1 MPLPHVH
8 THHRSSLS
16 NKSSDYE
23 TEDETIVEPD
33 QGNVLS
39 HIISQLRP
47 GADLSRVTLPTFIL
61 EPRSMLERI
70 TNFMAHP
77 ETLLPMPTIDD
88 PLERFVS
95 VVRFYL
101 SGWHI
106 KPPGVKKP
114 LNPIL
119 GETFTCY
126 WDYND
131 GTRGYYISEQTSHH
145 PPKSSYF
152 FMAPEHH
159 IRIDGTLKP
168 RSKFLGNSAASLMEG
183 TAVLTFLD
191 RGKNPAK
198 GERYHLTQP
207 NMYARGILFGKM
219 KYELGDHSFI
229 KCPENHFV
237 CDVEFKTKGY
247 FSGTYNAIAGT
258 IKNDQTGEVYYEL
271 SGLWNGEMYLKNN
284 ATGKKDLLF
293 DATHAKH
300 TPPLVRSLEDQT
312 ERESQKLW
320 YSTVQ
325 GLNARNHE
333 VATAEKTKI
342 EDQQREE
349 AAKRAE
355 GNVEWHPKL
364 FRRVRGG
371 PGGSEE
377 GEEDLDWI
385 INAEID
391 GKDVQKAHKQI
402 LAIAAII
409 PGQKAFTEFHT
420 PTNKLAISSTSLESY
435 AQSHGGDLIDLG
447 NEMTSTS
454 GAAAAKPAHGSS
466 HDLLGNDTSSGLMA
480 PLQPVSQTSHDRHPV
495 KRVDSTTNDVDVF
508 VDAEEQ

>member
-1 MPLPHVH
+1 
-8 THHRSSLS
+8 
-16 NKSSDYE
+16 
-23 TEDETIVEPD
+23 
-33 QGNVLS
+33 
-39 HIISQLRP
+39 
-47 GADLSRVTLPTFIL
+47 
-61 EPRSMLERI
+61 
-70 TNFMAHP
+70 
-77 ETLLPMPTIDD
+77 
-88 PLERFVS
+88 
-95 VVRFYL
+95 
-101 SGWHI
+101 
-106 KPPGVKKP
+106 
-114 LNPIL
+114 
-119 GETFTCY
+119 
-126 WDYND
+126 
-131 GTRGYYISEQTSHH
+131 
-145 PPKSSYF
+145 
-152 FMAPEHH
+152 
-159 IRIDGTLKP
+159 
-168 RSKFLGNSAASLMEG
+168 
-183 TAVLTFLD
+183 
-191 RGKNPAK
+191 
-198 GERYHLTQP
+198 
-207 NMYARGILFGKM
+207 MYARGILFGKM

-284 ATGKKDLLF
+284 AVSVSYQQWDNSTNRLKTGKKDLLF

-385 INAEID
+385 INAEMY
-391 GKDVQKAHKQI
+391 V
-402 LAIAAII
+402 L
-409 PGQKAFTEFHT
+409 
-420 PTNKLAISSTSLESY
+420 S
-435 AQSHGGDLIDLG
+435 
-447 NEMTSTS
+447 
-454 GAAAAKPAHGSS
+454 
-466 HDLLGNDTSSGLMA
+466 
-480 PLQPVSQTSHDRHPV
+480 
-495 KRVDSTTNDVDVF
+495 
-508 VDAEEQ
+508 